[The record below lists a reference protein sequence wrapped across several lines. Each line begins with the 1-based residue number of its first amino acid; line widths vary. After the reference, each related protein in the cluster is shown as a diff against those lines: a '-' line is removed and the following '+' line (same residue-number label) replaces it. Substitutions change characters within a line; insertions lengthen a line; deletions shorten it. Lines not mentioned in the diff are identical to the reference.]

1 MTINTL
7 LGSTSVELRTTVVR
21 YMYILYKVIYRIN
34 SILNTRNEC
43 SGNNMNR
50 QVTRILIIKT
60 VLDTPGEEHT

>member
-60 VLDTPGEEHT
+60 VLDTLGEEHT